1 MKKLTLAALMLAP
14 AIVSAQTPEF
24 TLKGMLSNEQQPAK
38 VYLSYRLDGKNV
50 LDSTVLNKGA
60 FQFKGTAVKPIKAK
74 LIVDH
79 KLEGIAKLSR
89 SENADMLDLYLEK
102 GLINVNAKD
111 LVEKAS
117 ISGSKLNQE
126 YLAYQAYLS
135 AAQKAMDAV
144 DKEYAAAPAEKQK
157 DEAFRKELTARYQKA
172 AAEKKALQNKFIK
185 EKPGSY
191 FSLVA
196 LTEIAGSSIDVAA
209 IEPVFKGLSADLQ
222 KSDAGLAFAKQIEA
236 ARATSVGAMAPE
248 FTQNDVNDKPVS
260 LASFKGKYVL
270 IDFWASWCGP
280 CRAENP
286 NVVDAYNQYKDKNFT
301 VLGISLDNPGK
312 KEAWLGAIEK
322 DNLKW
327 TQLSDLNGWSNAV
340 AKQYGIRSIPQN
352 FLVDPN
358 GKIIGK
364 NLRGEELHKKL
375 KEIIGAGASK

>member
-1 MKKLTLAALMLAP
+1 MLAP

-50 LDSTVLNKGA
+50 LDSAVLTKGA
-60 FQFKGTAVKPIKAK
+60 FQFKGTAAKPIKAK

-79 KLEGIAKLSR
+79 KLEGLAKLSR

-102 GLINVNAKD
+102 GTITVNAKD
-111 LVEKAS
+111 LVEKAN

-126 YLAYQAYLS
+126 YIAYQAYLS
-135 AAQKAMDAV
+135 APQNAMDAI
-144 DKEYAAAPAEKQK
+144 DKEYGAATAEKKK
-157 DEAFRKELTARYQKA
+157 DEAYRKELSTRYQKA

-185 EKPGSY
+185 EKPASY

-196 LTEIAGSSIDVAA
+196 LTEISGSSIDVATA
-209 IEPVFKGLSADLQ
+209 EPIFKGLSADLQ
-222 KSDAGLAFAKQIEA
+222 KSDAGVAFAKQIEA
-236 ARATSVGAMAPE
+236 ARATSVGAIAPD
-248 FTQNDVNDKPVS
+248 FTQNDVNDKAVS
-260 LASFKGKYVL
+260 LSSFKGKYVL

-286 NVVDAYNQYKDKNFT
+286 NVVEAYNQYKDKNFT

-327 TQLSDLNGWSNAV
+327 TQLSDLNGWNNAV

>member
-1 MKKLTLAALMLAP
+1 MLAP
-14 AIVSAQTPEF
+14 AIVSAQTPDF
-24 TLKGMLSNEQQPAK
+24 TLKGSLSNEQRAAK

-50 LDSTVLNKGA
+50 IDSTVLNNGA
-60 FQFKGTAVKPIKAK
+60 FQFKGVAAKPIKAT
-74 LIVDH
+74 LILDH
-79 KLEGIAKLSR
+79 QNEGLAKVSR
-89 SENADMLDLYLEK
+89 SQSADALDLYLEK
-102 GLINVNAKD
+102 GTITLNGQDLI
-111 LVEKAS
+111 EKAN
-117 ISGSKLNQE
+117 ITGSPLNKE
-126 YLAYQAYLS
+126 FGIYNAYF
-135 AAQKAMDAV
+135 AAPKAAMEAV
-144 DKEYAAAPAEKQK
+144 NKDYDAAPAEKKESKEFQ
-157 DEAFRKELTARYQKA
+157 KELTARYQKA
-172 AAEKKALQNKFIK
+172 SAEKKELQAKFIK
-185 EKPGSY
+185 EHPGSY

-196 LTEIAGSSIDVAA
+196 LTEIAGSSIDVSKV
-209 IEPVFKGLSADLQ
+209 EPLFKGLSADLQ
-222 KSDAGLAFAKQIEA
+222 KSESGLAFAKQIEA
-236 ARATSVGAMAPE
+236 ARATSVGAMAPQ

-327 TQLSDLNGWSNAV
+327 TQLSDLNGWNNAV

-352 FLVDPN
+352 LLIDPT
-358 GKIIGK
+358 GKIVGK

>member
-1 MKKLTLAALMLAP
+1 MLAP
-14 AIVSAQTPEF
+14 AIVSAQTPDF
-24 TLKGMLSNEQQPAK
+24 TLKGLLSNEQRAAK

-50 LDSTVLNKGA
+50 IDSTVLNKGA
-60 FQFKGTAVKPIKAK
+60 FQFKGVAAKPIKAT
-74 LIVDH
+74 LILDH
-79 KLEGIAKLSR
+79 QNEGLAKVFR
-89 SENADMLDLYLEK
+89 SESADALDLYLEK
-102 GLINVNAKD
+102 GTITLNGQDLI
-111 LVEKAS
+111 EKAN
-117 ISGSKLNQE
+117 ISGSPLNTE
-126 YLAYQAYLS
+126 FSAYSKYFAV
-135 AAQKAMDAV
+135 ATAAMDAV
-144 DKEYAAAPAEKQK
+144 NKDYAAAPAEKKESKEFQ
-157 DEAFRKELTARYQKA
+157 KELTARYQKA
-172 AAEKKALQNKFIK
+172 SAEKKELQAKFIK
-185 EKPGSY
+185 EHPGSY

-196 LTEIAGSSIDVAA
+196 LTEVAGSSIDVSKV
-209 IEPVFKGLSADLQ
+209 EPLFKGLSADLQ
-222 KSDAGLAFAKQIEA
+222 KSESGLAFAKQIEA
-236 ARATSVGAMAPE
+236 ARATSIGAMAPQ

-327 TQLSDLNGWSNAV
+327 TQLSDLNGWNNAV

-352 FLVDPN
+352 LLIDPT
-358 GKIIGK
+358 GKIVGK